1 MRKRKLPAVISFF
14 AVIILLVCIV
24 GISIS
29 HVRNK
34 GNDFGD
40 SVGDEIVMSEKDFRS
55 WSELSEY
62 MDGEQYE
69 SMSMENREEIVMD
82 AVENLKGVYG
92 FDSYDINFEHKPL
105 VVSLFFADGHVEAI
119 ELGERNP
126 KENFP

>member
-40 SVGDEIVMSEKDFRS
+40 SVGDEIVMSE
-55 WSELSEY
+55 LSEY

-82 AVENLKGVYG
+82 AVENLKSVYG